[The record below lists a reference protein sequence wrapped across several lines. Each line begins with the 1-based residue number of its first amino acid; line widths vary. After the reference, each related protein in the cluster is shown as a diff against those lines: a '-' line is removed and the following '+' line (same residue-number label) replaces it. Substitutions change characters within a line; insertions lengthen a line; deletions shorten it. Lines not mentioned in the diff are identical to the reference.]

1 MMRVF
6 LLLSVLFWAAV
17 VPALSGPARAAAAPE
32 AGSAPSAT
40 AVPSL
45 SVTDARQALAVL
57 RDPRQRAMV
66 EHTLDAII
74 RAGSAAPAG
83 AVAASAAPQPAPAAA
98 AKPPVQLNPNGLGVL
113 VLVGASSFFTQLYS
127 HVFATLQSAQSLPL
141 LWGWVV
147 VMATN
152 PLERGMVQD
161 AAWRVVVVFL
171 LALGAEL
178 ATRRVL
184 RRPLARLDLRMA
196 ATGGPDPAD
205 EPVLPLPTALG
216 LEDEAAA
223 ADAAEEGDD
232 GGAIVPPAVS
242 IDVAPG
248 AEAEALAE
256 EGQTEPP
263 PPRARARRRRHARM
277 RRLGLAVARFVLDL
291 LPVLAFALL
300 GHLLGGS
307 PLAGSA
313 QARLVILA
321 LLDSYAL
328 WRVIICLGRMLF
340 APEHRSLRLLRLADP
355 AAAWASRWL
364 ARIAAVAVFGYGI
377 GQVGLLLGLSQPAY
391 EGLMKIVGLINH
403 IFLAVMVLQK
413 RRVVRRWLRAPEGSR
428 GPFARLRNTLAP
440 VWHWIALGL
449 LAGEWL
455 VWAVEL
461 RHGYS
466 AMVRTI
472 VIVALVATGARI
484 ALTEL
489 HGALERAM
497 HPRPEIAERYPG
509 LEARLARY
517 HPVLSALVQT
527 IVLLAALVV
536 LLELMGVAVAG
547 WVAGTML
554 GQRLVSSI
562 GTIAVTLVLALV
574 VWEGVNA
581 SLQRQVARLTR
592 DQHAARAAR
601 LRTLLPLLRA
611 ALISAIG
618 AIAGLTVLSQIGI
631 NIAPLLAGAGI
642 IGVAIGFGSQK
653 LVQDLITGIFL
664 LLENAMQVGDWV
676 TVSGLSGSVENLSV
690 RTIRLRAGDGSVH
703 IIPFSAVTSVTNT
716 NRGLGNAAMSVTV
729 SFAED
734 TDRVGAELKAI
745 AAGMRRE
752 QPYAAMMLSE
762 LQFWGVDKVDGAAV
776 TLTGQI
782 PCTDTGRWPVQ
793 REFNRRIKRRFQEL
807 GITLYNPSQSLLI
820 APAAGPGA
828 SEATVPA
835 DAAGGTAPPPGAPP
849 AAAPGA
855 ASGAAPGAAS
865 GAAPGA
871 PPADA
876 AGRRP
881 EAAQ

>member
-17 VPALSGPARAAAAPE
+17 APVLSGPARAAVVPAD
-32 AGSAPSAT
+32 GSAPSA
-40 AVPSL
+40 AAIPPL
-45 SVTDARQALAVL
+45 SATDARQALAVL

-74 RAGSAAPAG
+74 RAGSAAPAAAPAASKPAPATPAP
-83 AVAASAAPQPAPAAA
+83 AVAAKQS
-98 AKPPVQLNPNGLGVL
+98 VQLNPNGLGVL
-113 VLVGASSFFTQLYS
+113 VLVGASRFFTQLYS
-127 HVFATLQSAQSLPL
+127 RVFVTLQSAQSLPL
-141 LWGWVV
+141 LWGWIV

-171 LALGAEL
+171 LALGAEF
-178 ATRRVL
+178 ASRRVL

-196 ATGGPDPAD
+196 ATGGPDPAE
-205 EPVLPLPTALG
+205 EPSL
-216 LEDEAAA
+216 AAA
-223 ADAAEEGDD
+223 AALRQEEEAAGADEEGADD
-232 GGAIVPPAVS
+232 GGAIVPAPIPV
-242 IDVAPG
+242 DVAPG

-256 EGQTEPP
+256 EGQTEPLS
-263 PPRARARRRRHARM
+263 PRARGRMRRHFRL
-277 RRLGLAVARFVLDL
+277 RRLGLAVVRFVLDL
-291 LPVLAFALL
+291 LPVLVFALV

-321 LLDSYAL
+321 LVDSYAL
-328 WRVIICLGRMLF
+328 WRFILCLGRMLF
-340 APEHRSLRLLRLADP
+340 APEHRSSRLLRMADP

-391 EGLMKIVGLINH
+391 EGLMKILGLVNH

-413 RRVVRRWLRAPEGSR
+413 RRVVRRWLRAPEGSH

-440 VWHWIALGL
+440 VWHWIALAL

-461 RHGYS
+461 RNGYS
-466 AMVRTI
+466 AMIRTF
-472 VIVALVATGARI
+472 VLVALVATGARI

-517 HPVLSALVQT
+517 HPILSALVQT
-527 IVLLAALVV
+527 LVLLAALGV
-536 LLELMGVAVAG
+536 LLELMGVAVVG
-547 WVAGTML
+547 WVAGSML
-554 GQRLVSSI
+554 GQRLASSI
-562 GTIAVTLVLALV
+562 GTIAVTVMLALA

-581 SLQRQVARLTR
+581 SLQRHLARLAR
-592 DQHAARAAR
+592 EQHAARAAR
-601 LRTLLPLLRA
+601 LRTLVPLLRA
-611 ALISAIG
+611 ALISGIG

-716 NRGLGNAAMSVTV
+716 NRGLGNAAVLVTV

-745 AAGMRRE
+745 ADAMRQER
-752 QPYAAMMLSE
+752 PYSTMMLSD
-762 LQFWGVDKVDGAAV
+762 LQLWGVDKVDGAAV

-793 REFNRRIKRRFQEL
+793 REFNRRVKRRFQEL

-820 APAAGPGA
+820 APPPGPGA
-828 SEATVPA
+828 SVATAPA
-835 DAAGGTAPPPGAPP
+835 DAAGGPAASGGAAPSVAPGAPP
-849 AAAPGA
+849 AAAPSTA
-855 ASGAAPGAAS
+855 AS
-865 GAAPGA
+865 
-871 PPADA
+871 
-876 AGRRP
+876 GRRP